1 MQRRIDFPFS
11 LNADEPFSAVAR
23 YGDVLRRAENIPA
36 VAVANPAEL
45 GEFDSTVRLINS
57 KRPINRTKDAVGVHA
72 LYPRPEL
79 RRLRLKSLP

>member
-1 MQRRIDFPFS
+1 
-11 LNADEPFSAVAR
+11 
-23 YGDVLRRAENIPA
+23 
-36 VAVANPAEL
+36 L